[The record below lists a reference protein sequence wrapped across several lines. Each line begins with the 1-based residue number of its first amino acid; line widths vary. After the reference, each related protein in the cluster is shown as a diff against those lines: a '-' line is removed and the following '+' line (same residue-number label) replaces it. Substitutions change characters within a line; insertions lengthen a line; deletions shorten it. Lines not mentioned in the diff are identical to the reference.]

1 MISAGSD
8 APCTDPDPIQWIY
21 KACNHSVPE
30 ESLTVQEALRMC
42 TWNGAWTT
50 FDEEDR
56 GSLELGKVADMVI
69 LNKNPY
75 AMPKE
80 DLDQL
85 KVEKLYLQGKPY
97 RKQKQNMVSAVL
109 KGVLGKGKKI

>member
-1 MISAGSD
+1 
-8 APCTDPDPIQWIY
+8 
-21 KACNHSVPE
+21 
-30 ESLTVQEALRMC
+30 
-42 TWNGAWTT
+42 
-50 FDEEDR
+50 
-56 GSLELGKVADMVI
+56 MVI

-97 RKQKQNMVSAVL
+97 QKQKQNMVAAVL